1 MVCMA
6 VGINQDSVGTSDW
19 RKKLKDGIESGEL
32 GINWEYLLEAE
43 TDEEFYFGDDI
54 DLQDKPYHLFFHA
67 TIKGQ
72 TGVVSF
78 LLTNGLVDIDFK
90 DSRGWT
96 ALDYA
101 QKCRRY
107 DVIHCLI
114 NAGAAH

>member
-6 VGINQDSVGTSDW
+6 VGVNPEGSITTDW
-19 RKKLKDGIESGEL
+19 RKKLREGIESGEL
-32 GINWEYLLEAE
+32 GIDWEYLLEAE
-43 TDEEFYFGDDI
+43 TDDEFFFGDDI

-78 LLTNGLVDIDFK
+78 LIKNGLVDIDFK

-114 NAGAAH
+114 NSGAAH